1 MQFRAPHL
9 MARICIRWRRREKEW
24 ERRGRETHL
33 PKTFEML
40 CTCQNAQINNAR
52 QLRLHYPRRRSRRA
66 RDGEGEIRIW
76 NANKNFKSKG
86 SPAEAAATKG
96 LESSRFESRRSS
108 GTKDDK
114 NDGGMPP
121 KSEARQAQAL
131 PSFGALLS
139 SVLYVSPS
147 LDRPAAAAPTVIILM
162 TTVIVLFLSPL
173 CARRCKST
181 SEFTR
186 SPFLPLF
193 PSLSFVL
200 VCKQMHVLAKTP
212 GQDRSKK
219 RAKGAAVKPP
229 TRQPQHPQ
237 ESISLNHQRWQNF
250 VFLFSRF
257 FWKLICAAC
266 CLL

>member
-1 MQFRAPHL
+1 MQTKISNQKA
-9 MARICIRWRRREKEW
+9 
-24 ERRGRETHL
+24 
-33 PKTFEML
+33 
-40 CTCQNAQINNAR
+40 AQQR
-52 QLRLHYPRRRSRRA
+52 QQQQKDSSRV
-66 RDGEGEIRIW
+66 
-76 NANKNFKSKG
+76 
-86 SPAEAAATKG
+86 
-96 LESSRFESRRSS
+96 ESSRDAAQVRR
-108 GTKDDK
+108 TIRTMVACRQK
-114 NDGGMPP
+114 
-121 KSEARQAQAL
+121 ARQ
-131 PSFGALLS
+131 GKRRRCHH
-139 SVLYVSPS
+139 SVHYCRLYCTSPPS

-229 TRQPQHPQ
+229 TRQPTP
-237 ESISLNHQRWQNF
+237 
-250 VFLFSRF
+250 SREH
-257 FWKLICAAC
+257 
-266 CLL
+266 

>member
-1 MQFRAPHL
+1 MQDNCG
-9 MARICIRWRRREKEW
+9 CITPD
-24 ERRGRETHL
+24 GG
-33 PKTFEML
+33 
-40 CTCQNAQINNAR
+40 A
-52 QLRLHYPRRRSRRA
+52 
-66 RDGEGEIRIW
+66 GEGGFAGGGVKIRIW

-96 LESSRFESRRSS
+96 LESSSANAAQVPRTIRTKRR
-108 GTKDDK
+108 
-114 NDGGMPP
+114 
-121 KSEARQAQAL
+121 RCHH
-131 PSFGALLS
+131 
-139 SVLYVSPS
+139 SVHYCRTYCTSLPS
-147 LDRPAAAAPTVIILM
+147 LDRPAAAALTVIILM

-186 SPFLPLF
+186 SPSLPLSRF

-237 ESISLNHQRWQNF
+237 ESISPNHQRWQNF
-250 VFLFSRF
+250 VFLCSLLSFF
-257 FWKLICAAC
+257 FLFWKLICAAC

>member
-1 MQFRAPHL
+1 MQTKISNQKA
-9 MARICIRWRRREKEW
+9 
-24 ERRGRETHL
+24 
-33 PKTFEML
+33 
-40 CTCQNAQINNAR
+40 AQQR
-52 QLRLHYPRRRSRRA
+52 QQQK
-66 RDGEGEIRIW
+66 D
-76 NANKNFKSKG
+76 
-86 SPAEAAATKG
+86 
-96 LESSRFESRRSS
+96 SSRVESRRSS

-139 SVLYVSPS
+139 SVLYVSPLS

-186 SPFLPLF
+186 SPFLPLPLF

-229 TRQPQHPQ
+229 TRQP
-237 ESISLNHQRWQNF
+237 
-250 VFLFSRF
+250 
-257 FWKLICAAC
+257 
-266 CLL
+266 